1 VTAIAV
7 SFLNNIIM
15 INKISHCTNRTITDS
30 FQDIRE
36 VVEFIKSPPPEH
48 LELVKYAR
56 TLERGSTEYHTI
68 KKRKLPAIS
77 INFNFSNGYIT
88 GKNVA
93 KPTGYLY
100 IDVDGMTEQD
110 LEINTAYICAYWRSL
125 SNAGLTLV
133 VKVDGLTPENFKAAT
148 QEIAKLLDIPYDPQ
162 AVSIDRLTV
171 LSYDPNAYYND
182 NVEIFPVVEMI
193 PVELVQ
199 DSTAV
204 GTKKSTHYNTIKED
218 LIGYDCNGYK
228 LRFNNLDELLQTYNI
243 VYDEHGFYDLGR
255 DTKLNYAQVFAP
267 FKKVSEGNRENILKS
282 ITYQLVALNKDVDK
296 KILLK
301 YLYSVNSG
309 KMNPPLE
316 NNEVMQ
322 TFEKVYRQ
330 LNVIEP
336 IINAKRRFIYD
347 KTKKLSPTDKRKLN
361 LKKINQDR
369 KNKTISEILN
379 IMQGWDYSLNGKIT
393 INKLCEATGKNKKTI
408 QTYYK
413 GLMAQVVVKKYDD
426 LELFKSYIERNLLL
440 RDLDDLM
447 RCDLE

>member
-1 VTAIAV
+1 
-7 SFLNNIIM
+7 M
-15 INKISHCTNRTITDS
+15 INKISHCTNRTIIDS
-30 FQDIRE
+30 FKNIGE
-36 VVEFIKSPPPEH
+36 VIEFIRNPPQEH
-48 LELVKYAR
+48 VELVEYAR
-56 TLERGSTEYHTI
+56 SLKKGSSEYQNT
-68 KKRKLPAIS
+68 KKYKLPAIT
-77 INFNFSNGYIT
+77 INFSFSNGYII
-88 GKNVA
+88 GKNVS

-100 IDVDGMTEQD
+100 FDVDGMTEQD
-110 LEINTAYICAYWRSL
+110 LEINTAYVCAYWRSL
-125 SNAGLTLV
+125 SNKGLTLV
-133 VKVDGLTPENFKAAT
+133 VKVDELTPDNFKIVT
-148 QEIAKLLDIPYDPQ
+148 QEIANTLDIPYDPQ

-182 NVEIFPVVEMI
+182 NVEVFPVAEMM
-193 PVELVQ
+193 PVEIAQ
-199 DSTAV
+199 DSTTV
-204 GTKKSTHYNTIKED
+204 DTEKSTHYNTINYNS
-218 LIGYDCNGYK
+218 IGYDCNGYK
-228 LRFNNLDELLQTYNI
+228 LRFNNLDELLQTYDI

-255 DTKLNYAQVFAP
+255 DTKLNYAQVFVP

-282 ITYQLVALNKDVDK
+282 IAYQLVALNKNVDK

-316 NNEVMQ
+316 NNEVME

-347 KTKKLSPTDKRKLN
+347 KAKKLSPTDKRKLN

-369 KNKTISEILN
+369 KDKTISEILN

-413 GLMAQVVVKKYDD
+413 GLKTEISVKKYNS
-426 LELFKSYIERNLLL
+426 LEVFKKVIEKNPLL

-447 RCDLE
+447 RYDLM

>member
-1 VTAIAV
+1 
-7 SFLNNIIM
+7 M
-15 INKISHCTNRTITDS
+15 INRISHCTNRTITGS
-30 FQDIRE
+30 FQNIGE
-36 VVEFIKSPPPEH
+36 VVEFILNPPPEH
-48 LELVKYAR
+48 LALVQHAR
-56 TLERGSTEYHTI
+56 TLERDSGEYRAIKTI
-68 KKRKLPAIS
+68 RLPAIT
-77 INFNFSNGYIT
+77 INFNFSDGYIK
-88 GKNVA
+88 GANVA
-93 KPTGYLY
+93 EPTGYLY
-100 IDVDGMTEQD
+100 IDIDSQTEQD
-110 LEINTAYICAYWRSL
+110 LEINTAYVCAYWRSL
-125 SNAGLTLV
+125 SNTGLTLV
-133 VKVDGLTPENFKAAT
+133 VKVDGLTPDNFKIAT
-148 QEIAKLLDIPYDPQ
+148 QEIASVLDIPFDKR

-182 NVEIFPVVEMI
+182 NVEIFPVAEMI

-199 DSTAV
+199 DSSAV
-204 GTKKSTHYNTIKED
+204 DTEKSTHYNTINYNS
-218 LIGYDCNGYK
+218 IGYDCNGYN
-228 LRFNNLDELLQTYNI
+228 LRFNNLDELLQMYDI

-255 DTKLNYAQVFAP
+255 DTKLGYAHVFVP

-296 KILLK
+296 RVLLK
-301 YLYSVNSG
+301 FLYSVNSG

-316 NNEVMQ
+316 NNEVME

-347 KTKKLSPTDKRKLN
+347 KAKKLSPTDKRKLN

-369 KNKTISEILN
+369 KCKTISEIRN
-379 IMQGWDYSLNGKIT
+379 IMQSWDYSLNGKIT

-413 GLMAQVVVKKYDD
+413 GLKTEISVKKYNS
-426 LELFKSYIERNLLL
+426 LEAFKKVLEGNPLL

-447 RCDLE
+447 KYDLV

>member
-1 VTAIAV
+1 
-7 SFLNNIIM
+7 M
-15 INKISHCTNRTITDS
+15 INRISHCTNRAITGS
-30 FQDIRE
+30 FQNIGE
-36 VVEFIKSPPPEH
+36 VVEFIRTPPSEH
-48 LELVKYAR
+48 VKLVRDAR
-56 TLERGSTEYHTI
+56 SLKRGCEEYQNI
-68 KKRKLPAIS
+68 KKYKLPAIT
-77 INFNFSNGYIT
+77 INFNFSNGYII
-88 GKNVA
+88 GKNVF

-110 LEINTAYICAYWRSL
+110 FEINTTYVCAFWRSL

-133 VKVDGLTPENFKAAT
+133 VKVEGLAPENFKIAT
-148 QEIAKLLDIPYDPQ
+148 EEIARMLDIPFDEN

-182 NVEIFPVVEMI
+182 NVDVFPITEIISNI
-193 PVELVQ
+193 PEEELQ
-199 DSTAV
+199 CDSSIN
-204 GTKKSTHYNTIKED
+204 TKKSTHYNTIKD
-218 LIGYDCNGYK
+218 NSIGYDCNGCK
-228 LRFNNLDELLQTYNI
+228 LRFNNLDELLQTYDI

-255 DTKLNYAQVFAP
+255 DTKLNYAQVFVP

-282 ITYQLVALNKDVDK
+282 IAYQLVALNKNVDK

-316 NNEVMQ
+316 NNEVME

-347 KTKKLSPTDKRKLN
+347 KAKKLSPTDKRKLN

-369 KNKTISEILN
+369 KDKTILEILN

-413 GLMAQVVVKKYDD
+413 GLKTEISVKKYNS
-426 LELFKSYIERNLLL
+426 LEAFKKIIEKNPLL

-447 RCDLE
+447 RYDLR